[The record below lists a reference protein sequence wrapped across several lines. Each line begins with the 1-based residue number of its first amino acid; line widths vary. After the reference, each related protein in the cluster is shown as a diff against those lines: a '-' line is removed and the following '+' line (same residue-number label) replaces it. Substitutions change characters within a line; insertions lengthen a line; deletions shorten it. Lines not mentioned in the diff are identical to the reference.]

1 MIFQK
6 FTKFDDFGPKSMAPL
21 QLMKM
26 TKYFRIFFSKKCMVF
41 EKVENGWRLT
51 QIHRLSL
58 MKLQTMM
65 KKIEGFHRNLHAV
78 SEPYFMHVRLLFNV
92 GRNKIIPHGSAKI
105 KFIL

>member
-1 MIFQK
+1 
-6 FTKFDDFGPKSMAPL
+6 
-21 QLMKM
+21 
-26 TKYFRIFFSKKCMVF
+26 MVF

-51 QIHRLSL
+51 QIHRLSF